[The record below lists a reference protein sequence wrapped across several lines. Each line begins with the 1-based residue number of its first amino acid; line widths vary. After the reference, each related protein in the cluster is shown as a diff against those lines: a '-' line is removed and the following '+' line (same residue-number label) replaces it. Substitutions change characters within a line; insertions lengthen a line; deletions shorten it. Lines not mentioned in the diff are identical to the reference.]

1 MNILT
6 QKKLLSYINDKLD
19 PNIALKKSKGE
30 VFTPLCIISTIL
42 SKFPD
47 EVWMNPSLRWLD
59 PATGIG
65 NYPIIIY
72 YKLMNGLSTWEP
84 DEEKRRK
91 HILENMLYM
100 IEINP
105 TNISIISDI
114 FCHNLYT
121 LHIYNTSFLTFNDD
135 IGFDIIVGNPPYN
148 ERGTGRTTGSR
159 QPYWPK
165 FIDKSLHLLNKDG
178 YLSFIHPVG
187 WRKPYSN
194 TMQTNIGK
202 YLLQYVTKG
211 SLIYINMS
219 DKIIPHFPE
228 VDYYIYQNKQNQ
240 STTID
245 STYNNIH
252 GSYKSVNLK
261 NIITNDLS
269 MLPSFYNKISHSIF
283 TKLFSKYNDNPLF
296 SIMYDGHFKPDKK
309 MIKREKKGIPYTFIH
324 KDNTY
329 VEIYEEKS
337 YNYKMKRLQEFKDG
351 SYKSKMKDRE
361 DLLNYFHKPKIIM
374 SFSGSQPLCSLNP
387 VYYDKVIGSSNQ
399 TMYLLVKDK
408 IEASKYIHFFKS
420 QLITFLVKLT
430 QYSPPPRNKNDHK
443 ILNYIQIPTLPE
455 NPTNEDIFNYYKL
468 TKKEITLITRIQ
480 S

>member
-6 QKKLLSYINDKLD
+6 QKKLLSYIND
-19 PNIALKKSKGE
+19 NINPTIKLKKSKGE
-30 VFTPLCIISTIL
+30 VFTPLSVINKIL
-42 SKFPD
+42 SKLPD
-47 EVWMNPSLRWLD
+47 DVWTNPNLRWLD
-59 PATGIG
+59 PCTGIG

-72 YKLMNGLSTWEP
+72 YKLMDGLSDWEP
-84 DEEKRRK
+84 DEEPRRK

-100 IEINP
+100 IEINSK
-105 TNISIISDI
+105 NVSVLSDI
-114 FCHNLYT
+114 FCHTQYKLN
-121 LHIYNTSFLTFNDD
+121 IYNTSFLLYTTDTL
-135 IGFDIIVGNPPYN
+135 FDIIISNPPYN
-148 ERGTGRTTGSR
+148 DKGTGRTTGSR

-165 FIDKSLHLLNKDG
+165 FIDHSLQMLNTDG

-202 YLLQYVTKG
+202 YLLQYVNKG

-240 STTID
+240 VTAIES
-245 STYNNIH
+245 SYNNIQ
-252 GSYKSVNLK
+252 GYYKSVNLK
-261 NIITNDLS
+261 DIITERLS
-269 MLPSFYNKISHSIF
+269 MLPSFYNKISHIIF
-283 TKLFSKYNDNPLF
+283 TKLFTKYNDNPLF
-296 SIMYDGHFKPDKK
+296 NIMYDGHFKPDKK
-309 MIKREKKGIPYTFIH
+309 MITREKKGIPYSFIH

-337 YNYKMKRLQEFKDG
+337 YNYKMKRLQELKDG
-351 SYKSKMKDRE
+351 SYKSKMKHRE

-420 QLITFLVKLT
+420 NLITFLIKLT

-443 ILNYIQIPTLPE
+443 ILNYIQIPNLPE
-455 NPTNEDIFNYYKL
+455 NPTNEDIYNNYKL
-468 TKKEITLITRIQ
+468 TKKEIYLITQIL

>member
-6 QKKLLSYINDKLD
+6 QKKLLSYINDNLD
-19 PNIALKKSKGE
+19 PNIKLKKSKGE
-30 VFTPLCIISTIL
+30 VFTPLLVVSTIL
-42 SKFPD
+42 SKLPD
-47 EVWMNPSLRWLD
+47 EVWSNPSLRWLD

-72 YKLMNGLSTWEP
+72 YKLMKGLSTWET

-100 IEINP
+100 IEIN
-105 TNISIISDI
+105 TKNVSVLSDI
-114 FCHNLYT
+114 FCHKQYKLN
-121 LHIYNTSFLTFNDD
+121 IYNISFLTYNHDY
-135 IGFDIIVGNPPYN
+135 GFDIIVGNPPYN
-148 ERGTGRTTGSR
+148 EQGTGRTTGSR

-165 FIDKSLHLLNKDG
+165 FIDKSLSLLNDNG

-187 WRKPYSN
+187 WRKTYSN
-194 TMQTNIGK
+194 TMQPNIGK
-202 YLLQYVTKG
+202 YLLQYVNKG

-219 DKIIPHFPE
+219 NIIIPNFPE
-228 VDYYIYQNKQNQ
+228 VDYYIYQNKHGLH
-240 STTID
+240 TTID
-245 STYNNIH
+245 STYNNIR

-261 NIITNDLS
+261 DFITDSLS
-269 MLPSFYNKISHSIF
+269 ILPSFYNKISHSIF
-283 TKLFSKYNDNPLF
+283 TKLFTKHNGNPLF
-296 SIMYDGHFKPDKK
+296 NIMYDGHFKPDKK
-309 MIKREKKGIPYTFIH
+309 MMKREKKGIPYSFIH
-324 KDNTY
+324 QDNTY

-337 YNYKMKRLQEFKDG
+337 YNYKMKRLQELKDG

-374 SFSGSQPLCSLNP
+374 SFSGSQPLSTLNP

-408 IEASKYIHFFKS
+408 IEALKYIHFFKS
-420 QLITFLVKLT
+420 NLITFLIKLT

-443 ILNYIQIPTLPE
+443 ILNYIQIPNLPE
-455 NPTNEDIFNYYKL
+455 NPTNENIYNYYKL
-468 TKKEITLITRIQ
+468 TKKEIYLITQIL